1 MQAVY
6 DLKEL
11 AVSDAPLVVFDCVL
25 ADGQQEHWCTHSI
38 VAGGVVYEAR
48 VLQHSAFDIQT
59 ASDQGVDG
67 SPRLSILLANADSH
81 FSEIEQSTGFKGARL
96 TVGFL
101 FYDLRHQAALTDVM
115 VVFQGICNPPDQIK
129 ESTFRLSA
137 GNRMNLQRLSL
148 PPVRIQRRCPWDFP
162 SNMSDRTEAIN
173 GGANGKYSRYYR
185 CGYSADVPGG
195 TGNLNNGATYTSCGY
210 TREDCQARGMWQR
223 FGGIEFV
230 PPVISVRAYGKDWS
244 TSNVSVNQARY
255 NDFVP
260 MVYGTAWYN
269 PPVVF
274 ARNDGNLTRMEVLLG
289 IGQMHGVLTVLV
301 NNIEIPLGV
310 SGTNMSGTGWYN
322 ITTLGTRDGG
332 FDLNFV
338 DGSGKP
344 TGDPYGSM
352 AYLVVVVP
360 TRVSSGTSLPTVKV
374 LAQGLLVPTYGSD
387 GTYAGDQ
394 FSSNP
399 AWILLDIL
407 RRCGWVASE
416 IDVPSFAAAA
426 VYCDA
431 QIDATDLNGNRIK
444 LPRFQCNLVLQ
455 NRRSGGDV
463 ARGIRNAARLYL
475 TYGPGGILQLQVE
488 NTIGLQQPTKPANS
502 NSTEPL
508 NGGWPIYEFGD
519 GSSGVSGILRRQ
531 TGEPSVTLTSR
542 TIADTPNS
550 LTVEFQD
557 ALNFYQ
563 QDSYNL
569 VDTEDIQLCGQEV
582 STSLMALGLPHY
594 DQAARILQFNLDK
607 SVKGNRYIQ
616 FDTSVRALGI
626 RPGDIITVT
635 YLKEGLQRQPFRVV
649 KISPATNYRTATIL
663 AQIHDDAWFADSN
676 GQTNSP
682 AGNTYGGSSGVG
694 VPKPLMGSV
703 LDENGNVQFG
713 IVETAEMS
721 TDGTVE
727 TDVTVSFVAPT
738 VPSTKG
744 PAMPLVS
751 LASIVGGGGSLQGGQ
766 TLYYGISGEDS
777 AGNEGILS
785 FLVTALITGNGSSV
799 TLTNLSFAPGTSKF
813 HVYRGGTPA
822 QLYRIASD
830 QPLAIQFTDTGYPVQ
845 LIAPADPNF
854 DHANF
859 YWRLEQQGESAVT
872 VHSPTT
878 IGNGTLSM
886 AVNAYQGMAVR
897 ITRGTASGEE
907 RTVAGN
913 DTTTLTVSPAWDIQP
928 DATSFFVVAEA
939 GWHFGAQTKSSP
951 LQFAIPN
958 HSGEVVQI
966 TGQSANANDVE
977 CAPQLSIVS
986 RWQIGGSGMADSAAP
1001 PQPSFGMNPGQRGG
1015 TVELNGI
1022 SFPDLTNTRTISSGT
1037 LTLQYWDELQ
1047 SFPTLALASS
1057 IGTGDQTLV
1066 LDAPGSAQTNGLI
1079 QIDGELMLV
1088 DTVSA
1093 DGLQYQVTRAANGS
1107 QAASHNSGALV
1118 YQLSSNSVI
1127 IPFPLEFFGS
1137 PYSGSWTYPIVMPD
1151 IRVVSAELF
1160 VTNTRGNSPTLTKC
1174 LTGTGD
1180 NGLRTLSGGQYS
1192 IQVQG
1197 YLAVDQNAAPVL
1209 VVDSKHSVRDVF
1221 AIMGK
1226 AADAPVQLQ
1235 LNLNG
1240 AMYCQLTIV
1249 PGQLVSNSVEGASLP
1264 YLAEKAQLTLSIL
1277 AVGQT
1282 YPGADLTVLIR
1293 L

>member
-1 MQAVY
+1 M
-6 DLKEL
+6 
-11 AVSDAPLVVFDCVL
+11 
-25 ADGQQEHWCTHSI
+25 
-38 VAGGVVYEAR
+38 
-48 VLQHSAFDIQT
+48 
-59 ASDQGVDG
+59 
-67 SPRLSILLANADSH
+67 
-81 FSEIEQSTGFKGARL
+81 
-96 TVGFL
+96 
-101 FYDLRHQAALTDVM
+101 FYDLRNQAAQTDVT

-129 ESTFRLSA
+129 EATFRLSA
-137 GNRMNLQRLSL
+137 GNRMNLQRLSM
-148 PPVRIQRRCPWDFP
+148 PPVRIQRRCPWEFP
-162 SNMSDRTEAIN
+162 ATLSERTEALD
-173 GGANGKYSRYYR
+173 GGAKGKYSRYYR

-195 TGNLNNGATYTSCGY
+195 TGSLNHGTAFTTCGY
-210 TREDCQARGMWQR
+210 TREDCQARGLWQR

-244 TSNVSVNQARY
+244 NSALSVNQARY
-255 NDFVP
+255 NDYVP

-289 IGQMHGVLTVLV
+289 IGQMQGVLTVLV
-301 NNIEIPLGV
+301 NDILIPLGV
-310 SGTNMSGTGWYN
+310 NGKNMAGTGWYN
-322 ITTLGTRDGG
+322 IVTLGTRDGG
-332 FDLNFV
+332 FDLNFT
-338 DGSGKP
+338 DGNGKP

-374 LAQGLLVPTYGSD
+374 LAQGLLVPKYGND
-387 GTYAGDQ
+387 GAYINDQ
-394 FSSNP
+394 FSTNP

-407 RRCGWVASE
+407 RRCGWAASE
-416 IDVPSFAAAA
+416 IDIPSFAAAA
-426 VYCDA
+426 DYCDA
-431 QIDATDLNGNRIK
+431 QIDAIDLNGNAIK

-488 NTIGLQQPTKPANS
+488 NTIALQQPAKPANS

-508 NGGWPIYEFGD
+508 NGGWPSYEFGD
-519 GSSGVSGILRRQ
+519 GSSSVSGILRRQ

-542 TIADTPNS
+542 SIADTPNR

-563 QDSYNL
+563 QDSYSL
-569 VDTEDIQLCGQEV
+569 VDPDDIRLSGQEV
-582 STSLMALGLPHY
+582 STSLMALGLPNY
-594 DQAARILQFNLDK
+594 DQAARILQFHLDK

-635 YLKEGLQRQPFRVV
+635 YLKEGLRRQPFRVV
-649 KISPATNYRTATIL
+649 KMSPATNYRTATIL
-663 AQIHDDAWFADSN
+663 AQLHDDAWFADRN

-682 AGNTYGGSSGVG
+682 AGNTYASSSGVG
-694 VPKPLMGSV
+694 VPKPLMGST
-703 LDENGNVQFG
+703 LDENGDVQFG

-727 TDVTVSFVAPT
+727 TNVTVSFEAPA

-751 LASIVGGGGSLQGGQ
+751 LASMVGGGGALQGGQ
-766 TLYYGISGEDS
+766 TLYYGISGEDG

-785 FLVTALITGNGSSV
+785 FLITAAITNNGSSV
-799 TLTNLSFAPGTSKF
+799 TLTNLSFAPGTTKF
-813 HVYRGGTPA
+813 HVYRGTTTA

-830 QPLAIQFTDTGYPVQ
+830 QPLAAEFTDTGFSPQ
-845 LIAPADPNF
+845 LFAPADPNF

-859 YWRLEQQGESAVT
+859 YWRLEQQGESAAT

-878 IGNGTLSM
+878 VGNGSLSM

-897 ITRGTASGEE
+897 ITRGTASGQE
-907 RTVAGN
+907 RTVVGN
-913 DTTTLTVSPAWDIQP
+913 DATVLMVSPAWDVEP
-928 DATSFFVVAEA
+928 DASSFFVVAEA

-951 LQFAIPN
+951 VKFTLPN
-958 HSGEVVQI
+958 HAGEVAQI
-966 TGQSANANDVE
+966 TGRSANANDVE
-977 CAPQLSIVS
+977 CASELSIVTG
-986 RWQIGGSGMADSAAP
+986 WQIGGSGMADSAAP
-1001 PQPSFGMNPGQRGG
+1001 PQPSFGMNAGRRGG

-1022 SFPDLTNTRTISSGT
+1022 SFTDLTNTRTISSGT
-1037 LTLQYWDELQ
+1037 LTLYYWDELQ
-1047 SFPTLALASS
+1047 PLPALALATS
-1057 IGTGDQTLV
+1057 IETGDRTLV
-1066 LDAPGSAQTNGLI
+1066 LNGPGSTQTNSLI

-1088 DTVSA
+1088 GTVSS
-1093 DGLQYQVTRAANGS
+1093 DGLQYQVTRSVNGS

-1118 YQLSSNSVI
+1118 YQLSNNTVI

-1137 PYSGSWTYPIVMPD
+1137 PYSGSWTYPIVLPD
-1151 IRVVSAELF
+1151 VRIGSAEFF
-1160 VTNTRGNSPTLTKC
+1160 VTNNRGNSPVSVKC

-1197 YLAVDQNAAPVL
+1197 YLAVDQNAAPAL
-1209 VVDSKHSVRDVF
+1209 VVDSSHSVRDVF
-1221 AIMGK
+1221 AILGK
-1226 AADAPVQLQ
+1226 AADAFVQLQ
-1235 LNLNG
+1235 LNVNG
-1240 AMYCQLTIV
+1240 VAYCHLTIV
-1249 PGQLVSNSVEGASLP
+1249 AGQLVSNSVDGNSLP
-1264 YLAEKAQLTLSIL
+1264 PLAAGAQLTLSIL
-1277 AVGQT
+1277 SVGQT
-1282 YPGADLTVLIR
+1282 YPGSDLTVLIR